1 MPVAKVEKFLRVR
14 GKPKRENLRRD
25 NAKLQRQRENADR
38 ENRIK
43 SRFLASMSHELRT
56 PLNAIIGFSELLDQE
71 TFGPLVPR
79 QKEFVT
85 NVVQSGRHLLNLV
98 NEILDLSKIEAGHA
112 QLSREWIS
120 VPAMVEAV
128 SAVGQSLALQQ
139 KIDLKVWVQPYLPQ
153 IYADPMRIKQ
163 VLYNLLSNAIK
174 FTLAGGT
181 VTLRASRSADG
192 VNISVED
199 SGIGIKPENLPR
211 LFREFEKLE
220 AADGLAR
227 EGTGLGL
234 ILTKRLVELHG
245 GSIQV
250 ASELG
255 KGTELTVRLPLTG
268 TKGPNLTEPELHEA
282 SGLPMPASLVAHLR
296 GAVNLADRQFKQ
308 VALLLAKLPQFSR
321 STPALWAQPLQ
332 AHIRTGDFLG
342 LADENTIGLVA
353 YGAPESIEKALSQ
366 RFSDLLSRTL
376 SEPAGPVRVVWYPF
390 DSRDPE
396 QLLKKALSAG

>member
-1 MPVAKVEKFLRVR
+1 
-14 GKPKRENLRRD
+14 
-25 NAKLQRQRENADR
+25 
-38 ENRIK
+38 
-43 SRFLASMSHELRT
+43 
-56 PLNAIIGFSELLDQE
+56 
-71 TFGPLVPR
+71 
-79 QKEFVT
+79 
-85 NVVQSGRHLLNLV
+85 
-98 NEILDLSKIEAGHA
+98 
-112 QLSREWIS
+112 
-120 VPAMVEAV
+120 MVEAV
-128 SAVGQSLALQQ
+128 TGVVQSLALQQ
-139 KIDLKVWVQPYLPQ
+139 KIDLKVWVQPDLPQ

-181 VTLRASRSADG
+181 VTLRVSRSVDG
-192 VNISVED
+192 VTFSVVD

-220 AADGLAR
+220 PADGLAR

-245 GSIQV
+245 GSIEV

-255 KGTELTVRLPLTG
+255 KGTELRVRLPLSG
-268 TKGPNLTEPELHEA
+268 IKHPNLRRPELHDP
-282 SGLPMPASLVAHLR
+282 SGLPMPDSLVAHLR

-308 VALLLAKLPQFSR
+308 VALLVAKLPQLSR
-321 STPALWAQPLQ
+321 SMPALWAQPLQ

-342 LADENTIGLVA
+342 LVDENTIGLVA

-376 SEPAGPVRVVWYPF
+376 TEPAGPVRVVWYPT

-396 QLLKKALSAG
+396 GLLKKALSAG